1 MADEITTQFALP
13 NAPAALMAQWRA
25 TPPAFLAEDDYQLAD
40 EAFDTLVFEADAT
53 SLGTRL
59 LMFGSAKTLY
69 RLMIKFESDGAAGTR
84 LTITGQAIEKVRDR
98 IAEAAAEHG
107 GRPGPVA

>member
-13 NAPAALMAQWRA
+13 EAPAALMQQWRD
-25 TPPAFLAEDDYQLAD
+25 TPPAFLAEGNYQLAD

-69 RLMIKFESDGAAGTR
+69 RLMIKFESDGATGTK

-107 GRPGPVA
+107 GPRGPVA

>member
-1 MADEITTQFALP
+1 MAAEITTQFALP
-13 NAPAALMAQWRA
+13 EAPAALMQQWGD
-25 TPPAFLAEDDYQLAD
+25 TPPGFLAGGQNPLGDGAFAPLVC
-40 EAFDTLVFEADAT
+40 EAAAT
-53 SLGTRL
+53 SVGTRL

-69 RLMIKFESDGAAGTR
+69 RLMIKFESDGATGTR

-107 GRPGPVA
+107 GP

>member
-1 MADEITTQFALP
+1 MADEITTQFGLP
-13 NAPAALMAQWRA
+13 DAPAALMAQWRD
-25 TPPAFLAEDDYQLAD
+25 TPPAFLAEGNYQLAD

-84 LTITGQAIEKVRDR
+84 LTITGQAVEKVRDR

-107 GRPGPVA
+107 GPLGPVA

>member
-1 MADEITTQFALP
+1 MT
-13 NAPAALMAQWRA
+13 QWRDA
-25 TPPAFLAEDDYQLAD
+25 PPAFLSEGNYQLVD
-40 EAFDTLVFEADAT
+40 ESYDSLVFEADAT

-69 RLMIKFESDGAAGTR
+69 RLMIKFESDGASGTR
-84 LTITGQAIEKVRDR
+84 LTITGQAVEKVRDR

-107 GRPGPVA
+107 GPRGPVA